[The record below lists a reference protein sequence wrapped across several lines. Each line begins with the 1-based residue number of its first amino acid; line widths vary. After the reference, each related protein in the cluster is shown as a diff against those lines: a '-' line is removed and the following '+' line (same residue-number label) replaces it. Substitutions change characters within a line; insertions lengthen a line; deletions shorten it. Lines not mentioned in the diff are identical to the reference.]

1 MKIVNVGYNYKH
13 PEGFSIY
20 RPYGSGDYILLL
32 LRTDAY
38 FIINGKKQITEADS
52 LIIYKK
58 GTPQY
63 YGALNGEYVNDW
75 IHFELNEKEEEK
87 FNKLNIPFDTVL
99 KANNTTLI
107 SGFIKS
113 MFNEL
118 YSQNTHKKESLRLYF
133 ELILIK
139 ISEIIK
145 LSYEKKENPFYNEF
159 TLLRNEIYLKP
170 EKDWSVEK
178 ICKKMNLSRSY
189 VQHLYKSF
197 FNKSIISDITQS
209 RIEHAKYLLSSTDM
223 TVSCISSICGYN
235 NDVHFMRIF
244 KKEMGVTPSGY
255 RKQIHINQN
264 EVEIR
269 KNQNPF
275 CLKSH

>member
-1 MKIVNVGYNYKH
+1 
-13 PEGFSIY
+13 
-20 RPYGSGDYILLL
+20 
-32 LRTDAY
+32 
-38 FIINGKKQITEADS
+38 
-52 LIIYKK
+52 
-58 GTPQY
+58 
-63 YGALNGEYVNDW
+63 
-75 IHFELNEKEEEK
+75 
-87 FNKLNIPFDTVL
+87 
-99 KANNTTLI
+99 
-107 SGFIKS
+107 
-113 MFNEL
+113 
-118 YSQNTHKKESLRLYF
+118 
-133 ELILIK
+133 
-139 ISEIIK
+139 
-145 LSYEKKENPFYNEF
+145 
-159 TLLRNEIYLKP
+159 
-170 EKDWSVEK
+170 
-178 ICKKMNLSRSY
+178 MNLSRSY

-264 EVEIR
+264 EVDIR